1 MTDDDPR
8 PRDGGYGTDSE
19 FGYRHETPE
28 QRYERR
34 PRNFSVVVAAIAVLA
49 LLAVLAMGF
58 AVLFVLHAI
67 AITLQAGIRA

>member
-1 MTDDDPR
+1 MTGFDPR
-8 PRDGGYGTDSE
+8 PPDGADGTDLA

-34 PRNFSVVVAAIAVLA
+34 ARNFSVFVAVIAVLA

-58 AVLFVLHAI
+58 VLLFVLHAI
-67 AITLQAGIRA
+67 ASMH